1 MSARLTVLSLAV
13 AIMAALLTSAAA
25 PQSAIAGTTG
35 AVFTMTNGSSKNK
48 VLIWS
53 RAATGAL
60 NFVAGRNTGGRGN
73 GGFLDNQGGLAL
85 VSGWLY
91 AVNAGSHSVS
101 VFRASG
107 TNLSRTDVQPVG
119 ANRPISVAAR
129 GTLVYVLHT
138 GGGGGVRGFRRD
150 ANGGLTPI
158 AGSTRQLSGN
168 GVVPA
173 QVGFSRDGAQ
183 LLVTERATDKIT
195 RYRVN
200 ADGSI
205 QAPVTTNSAGPEPF
219 GFDTAPDGTLV
230 VSEAGNHVED
240 GSSASSYRFNG
251 SGTPVV
257 VSDAVGTTE
266 TAACW
271 VAITPNGNFAYV
283 TNTPDNSISG
293 FAISGSGSLTLL
305 SANGVTAATGAS
317 SFPIDLDTSRDGEY
331 LYVLLAGTHRIA
343 TYQINGNGSLTTRG
357 SVGGLPASANGLV
370 AR

>member
-1 MSARLTVLSLAV
+1 MAGAT
-13 AIMAALLTSAAA
+13 AALS
-25 PQSAIAGTTG
+25 TTR
-35 AVFTMTNGSSKNK
+35 AVWRLNG
-48 VLIWS
+48 
-53 RAATGAL
+53 
-60 NFVAGRNTGGRGN
+60 
-73 GGFLDNQGGLAL
+73 
-85 VSGWLY
+85 GWLY
-91 AVNAGSHSVS
+91 AANAGSHTVS
-101 VFRASG
+101 AFHVSG
-107 TNLSRTDVQPVG
+107 TSLTRTDVQAIG

-158 AGSTRQLSGN
+158 AGATRPLSGS

-205 QAPVTTNSAGPEPF
+205 QAPVATNSAGPEPF
-219 GFDTAPDGTLV
+219 GFDTAPDGTLI

-240 GSSASSYRFNG
+240 GSSASSYRFNA
-251 SGTPVV
+251 SGTPVAI
-257 VSDAVGTTE
+257 SDAVGTTE

-271 VAITPNGNFAYV
+271 VTVTPNGSFAYV
-283 TNTPDNSISG
+283 TNTPDHSISG
-293 FAISGSGSLTLL
+293 FSIGGNGSLTLL
-305 SANGVTAATGAS
+305 NANGVTAATGAS
-317 SFPIDLDTSRDGEY
+317 SFPIDLDTSRDGGF

-343 TYQINGNGSLTTRG
+343 VYEINGNGSLTSRG
-357 SVGGLPASANGLV
+357 TVGGLPGSANGLV